1 MTDDLP
7 AYKITL
13 ANGSSYVTS
22 MSKGTTL
29 EAARAYFLGQEL
41 VQDDETTMLRIVAVD
56 PA

>member
-41 VQDDETTMLRIVAVD
+41 VQNDDVTMLRVVAVE

>member
-13 ANGSSYVTS
+13 HDGSSYVTS
-22 MSKGTTL
+22 MARGITL
-29 EAARAYFLGQEL
+29 EAARAYFLGQVFE
-41 VQDDETTMLRIVAVD
+41 QADEITMLRVVAVD

>member
-13 ANGSSYVTS
+13 ANGSSSVTS

>member
-1 MTDDLP
+1 MTADLP

-13 ANGSSYVTS
+13 ANESSYVTS
-22 MSKGTTL
+22 MAKGITL

-41 VQDDETTMLRIVAVD
+41 VQDDETTMLRVVAVD